1 MRKVIVVYGGGFQP
15 FHQGHMSSYEEAKRA
30 FPSADFYVASS
41 NDTKVRPIPFTDKKF
56 LAQQAGVKDDFV
68 QVKQPVNP
76 EEILRKY
83 DPEKDILILVRS
95 ERDPVNYTKKDGSP
109 AYYQPFK
116 NLKDCKPFDPK
127 TGHGYIFVTKKKD
140 FSVAGEV
147 VYSGSQV
154 RKMYSEADDT
164 NREKIV
170 GDLYP
175 KATNPKKV
183 KKLLDKYIGGL
194 KEELEMDEALSLQ
207 GRRKRAMQVRRL
219 KAKMLR
225 ARERAMRRF
234 ANQPTL
240 TKRARRQAVTF
251 LKRRIGGGR
260 AYANLSPSQKISID
274 KKIDK
279 MKSVVG
285 KIGSR
290 LLPQVRRAEIQ
301 RKQNQARTN
310 ESFVALFEKPELPQD
325 KHVGGKEGTQ
335 PSKYYKGLDKG
346 TKERRD
352 AHFKRMGPKSDSDK
366 SAYADAPGDKEAR
379 EKGMPQSKHTLK
391 FKQMFGEEIGKKEIS
406 RLDQL
411 VRLGLADKTLLS
423 TIKKAMSKIDAGD
436 TLSTSERQAT
446 QNLLSTLL
454 DMVTS
459 QDQLFNLAKM
469 SLRKE
474 EFDEL
479 NEAAYVGNIG
489 IMELAKFYQKAD
501 PRQVDMFKK
510 LLNMKDYKRAWA
522 LVQGV
527 TGTKLVGKE
536 FSEEVQ
542 AIVEKGEYDD
552 YEELDGLEMAQ
563 IEVANLIQDAEM
575 LADILSEMD
584 EEPEAWVLS
593 KITKAVDYIEAV
605 TDYLEFEDDYDY
617 DDEEGDDVYD
627 DEDAEFEMSDTDMYE
642 ALSDMS
648 KEEMGE
654 DLYEVY
660 SALHE
665 EIEGLKKKAEKSGIA
680 YSILKKVY
688 DRGMA
693 AWQGGHR
700 PGTTPQQWAFARV
713 NSFITKGKGTWGGAD
728 KDLASKAGDK
738 NEAFS
743 EFAETLEWGTDE
755 LRKKYAEDT
764 PGQPTSVTLADHLK
778 GDLNDLF
785 QQNLEKI
792 KRAHEVKEDT
802 DVHSAIDWHTDN
814 KIPLTENV
822 FRVGSKMYFELYREA
837 RKLYKEGKLELQ
849 GMDKSLIEDT
859 DIGTFAF
866 TEEGQ
871 PVPLDCPMIA
881 EEEEKDIE
889 IGKPKRGGPKKFY
902 VYVRKPDGGVKKVTW
917 GDTTGLSVKLNDP
930 EARKSFAAR
939 HQCSMQKDRTS
950 AAYWACNTPRY
961 AKQLGL
967 SGGGNFYW

>member
-1 MRKVIVVYGGGFQP
+1 MKKTVVFSFGRMNP
-15 FHQGHMSSYEEAKRA
+15 MTNGHEKLAEKLKSEASKRN
-30 FPSADFYVASS
+30 ADAKLFLSHSQNSKKDPLDYA
-41 NDTKVRPIPFTDKKF
+41 TKVRFARKAFGTI
-56 LAQQAGVKDDFV
+56 V
-68 QVKQPVNP
+68 QNSNAKVIFQVL
-76 EEILRKY
+76 EELNGKY
-83 DPEKDILILVRS
+83 DNIVMVVGSDRVTEFETIINKYNGKGDYEFKSVEVIS
-95 ERDPVNYTKKDGSP
+95 AGERDPDAEGVTGMSGSKMRGFAASNDFDSFKKGVPSKLSDADAKALFAAVKRGM
-109 AYYQPFK
+109 
-116 NLKDCKPFDPK
+116 NLKEQFDNN
-127 TGHGYIFVTKKKD
+127 
-140 FSVAGEV
+140 E
-147 VYSGSQV
+147 
-154 RKMYSEADDT
+154 
-164 NREKIV
+164 
-170 GDLYP
+170 
-175 KATNPKKV
+175 
-183 KKLLDKYIGGL
+183 
-194 KEELEMDEALSLQ
+194 EMDEALSLQ

-260 AYANLSPSQKISID
+260 SYANLSPSQKISID
-274 KKIDK
+274 KKIEK
-279 MKSVVG
+279 MKGVVG

-310 ESFVALFEKPELPQD
+310 ESFLALFEKPELPQD
-325 KHVGGKEGTQ
+325 KHVGGREGTQ
-335 PSKYYKGLDKG
+335 PSKYYKGLDKS
-346 TKERRD
+346 TKQARA
-352 AHFKRMGPKSDSDK
+352 AHFERTGPKSDRDP

-379 EKGMPQSKHTLK
+379 EKGMPQSKHTKK

-436 TLSTSERQAT
+436 TLSTTERQAT

-474 EFDEL
+474 QFEEL

-501 PRQVDMFKK
+501 PRQVEMFKK

-542 AIVEKGEYDD
+542 AIVEKGDYDD
-552 YEELDGLEMAQ
+552 YAELDGLEMAQ
-563 IEVANLIQDAEM
+563 IEVANLIQDAEV

-617 DDEEGDDVYD
+617 EEGDDVYD

-642 ALSDMS
+642 ALSDMT

-728 KDLASKAGDK
+728 SDLASKAKGSKEK
-738 NEAFS
+738 NEAFAK
-743 EFAETLEWGTDE
+743 FAETLEWGTDE
-755 LRKKYAEDT
+755 LRKKYANDT
-764 PGQPTSVTLADHLK
+764 PGQPSEVQVADHLK
-778 GDLNDLF
+778 DGEGYKTLNDLF
-785 QQNLEKI
+785 QQNVEKI
-792 KRAHEVKEDT
+792 RRAHEVKEDT
-802 DVHSAIDWHTDN
+802 DVHSAIDWHMDN
-814 KIPLTENV
+814 QVPLTENV

-837 RKLYKEGKLELQ
+837 RRLYKEGKLELQ
-849 GMDKSLIEDT
+849 GLDKSLIEDT
-859 DIGTFAF
+859 EIGMFAF

-871 PVPLDCPMIA
+871 PVPLDCPMIE

-939 HQCSMQKDRTS
+939 HQCSTQKDRTS

>member
-1 MRKVIVVYGGGFQP
+1 MKKVIVVYGGGFQP

-41 NDTKVRPIPFTDKKF
+41 NDTKVRPIPFSDKKF
-56 LAQQAGVKDDFV
+56 LAQQAGVRDDFV
-68 QVKQPVNP
+68 QVRQPVNP
-76 EEILRKY
+76 DEILRKY

-95 ERDPVNYTKKDGSP
+95 ERDPVKYTKKDGSP

-140 FSVAGEV
+140 FSVAGQEV
-147 VYSGSQV
+147 FSGSQV
-154 RKMYSEADDT
+154 RKMYSDADDAK
-164 NREKIV
+164 REEIV
-170 GDLYP
+170 DDLYP
-175 KATNPKKV
+175 KASNPAKV

-219 KAKMLR
+219 RAKMLR
-225 ARERAMRRF
+225 ARERAMKRF
-234 ANQPTL
+234 ASQPTL

-251 LKRRIGGGR
+251 LKRRIGGGK
-260 AYANLSPSQKISID
+260 AYQTLSPSQKISID
-274 KKIDK
+274 KKIEA
-279 MKSVVG
+279 MKGVIG

-290 LLPQVRRAEIQ
+290 LLPQVKRREVQ
-301 RKQNQARTN
+301 RRQNMAQTESLNFKFTN
-310 ESFVALFEKPELPQD
+310 LFEKPQLPQD
-325 KHVGGKEGTQ
+325 THVGGKEGTQ
-335 PSKYYKGLDKG
+335 PSKYYKGLDKE

-391 FKQMFGEEIGKKEIS
+391 FKQMFGEEIGKKEFS

-423 TIKKAMSKIDAGD
+423 TIKKAMQKIESGDA
-436 TLSTSERQAT
+436 LSNNERQAT

-459 QDQLFNLAKM
+459 QDQLFNLAKS

-474 EFDEL
+474 QYEEL
-479 NEAAYVGNIG
+479 REATYVGNIG
-489 IMELAKFYQKAD
+489 IIELAKFYKVASKEHIE
-501 PRQVDMFKK
+501 MFQK
-510 LLNMKDYKRAWA
+510 LLVTKDYKRAWA
-522 LVQGV
+522 LVQGA
-527 TGTKLVGKE
+527 TGMKLLGKE
-536 FSEEVQ
+536 FNESAVQ
-542 AIVEKGEYDD
+542 ILEKGEYDD
-552 YEELDGLEMAQ
+552 YEEFDGLEMAQ
-563 IEVANLIQDAEM
+563 IEVANLIQDAEY
-575 LADILSEMD
+575 LLDILSEMD

-593 KITKAVDYIEAV
+593 KITKAVDYIESV

-617 DDEEGDDVYD
+617 NDDEEDFDSDY
-627 DEDAEFEMSDTDMYE
+627 ENESEFEFSDTDVYE

-654 DLYEVY
+654 ELHEIYHV
-660 SALHE
+660 LHE

-728 KDLASKAGDK
+728 SDLAAKAKGSSK
-738 NEAFS
+738 NEAFAQ
-743 EFAETLEWGTDE
+743 FAETLEWGTDE
-755 LRKKYAEDT
+755 LRKKYASDT
-764 PGQPTSVTLADHLK
+764 PGQTPEIQVASHSTL
-778 GDLNDLF
+778 NNLF
-785 QQNLEKI
+785 KQNVEKI
-792 KRAHEVKEDT
+792 KRAH
-802 DVHSAIDWHTDN
+802 DVHEAIDWHLDN
-814 KIPLTENV
+814 KVPLTENV
-822 FRVGSKMYFELYREA
+822 YRVGSEMYFKLYREA
-837 RKLYKEGKLELQ
+837 RKLYNEGKLELE
-849 GMDKSLIEDT
+849 GLDRSLIEET
-859 DIGTFAF
+859 EIGKFAF

-871 PVPLDCPMIA
+871 PVPLDCPMIM
-881 EEEEKDIE
+881 EEEDEDKDPPLN
-889 IGKPKRGGPKKFY
+889 KPKRGGSKKFY
-902 VYVRKPDGGVKKVTW
+902 VYVRKPDGGIKKVTW
-917 GDTTGLSVKLNDP
+917 GDTTGLSVKLDDP

-939 HQCSMQKDRTS
+939 HQCDMQKDKTT

-967 SGGGNFYW
+967 SGGGNFFW